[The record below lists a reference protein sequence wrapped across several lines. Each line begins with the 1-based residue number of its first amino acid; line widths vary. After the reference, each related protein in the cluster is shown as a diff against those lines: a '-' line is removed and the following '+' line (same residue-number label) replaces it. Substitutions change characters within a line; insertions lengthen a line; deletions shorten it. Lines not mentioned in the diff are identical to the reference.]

1 MYLNIQRTGHADGFD
16 VLWERNRVKNDFVF
30 FTRAAGG
37 MDVILTEIK
46 YAGGR
51 VR

>member
-1 MYLNIQRTGHADGFD
+1 MYLNIQRTGYVDGFG
-16 VLWERNRVKNDFVF
+16 VAWERNRAKNDFVF
-30 FTRAAGG
+30 LTRAAGG

-51 VR
+51 AR